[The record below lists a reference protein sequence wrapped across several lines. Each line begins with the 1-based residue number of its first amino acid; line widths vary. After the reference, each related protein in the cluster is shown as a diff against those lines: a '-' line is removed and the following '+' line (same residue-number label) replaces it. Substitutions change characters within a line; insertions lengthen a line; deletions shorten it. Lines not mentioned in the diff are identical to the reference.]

1 MKFTSSLVCLAAA
14 SATAHTYIK
23 EEDFIKTMDPECPT
37 VKHYTA
43 EYHQDTVC
51 NRASQNAF
59 KLSLGRGAI
68 QQRLELEGTNNV
80 PSEKT
85 AFCPQTVTPM
95 TSEDATTGF
104 DTVWLMENTAST
116 PVVVA
121 FMLQQPD
128 GTVKEVSAFD
138 SNISPPNHDP
148 KAILQPNQ
156 WKSLHT
162 HEGHVF
168 HVREILKDG
177 GMGQVLLQHRVGL
190 VPVTNKYGHELN
202 CDPNDPDLEPKVE
215 VNGVPDIDPNYA
227 RELPR
232 VDRPCNTLDIG
243 FRNEVGCPLNAYYT
257 GMYQM
262 KGTAKPRGDNLP
274 FKTGGNNATD
284 EADGPH
290 TPKSCHEVFKFHLG
304 LQDRAPDFMMN
315 WNSKVKYEAT
325 YVGHNFVFRYAK
337 DERIVVD
344 SVALHPTRIIDCPGL
359 KNQINVGSVS
369 AGEAIITPIM
379 QPRSEDFG
387 TGFVLPHVNTMMMAM
402 GANGTTVP
410 AAMAPN
416 STTTTTAG
424 GSNMVLPSPSQQ
436 RRNIAAANA
445 FASSL

>member
-1 MKFTSSLVCLAAA
+1 
-14 SATAHTYIK
+14 
-23 EEDFIKTMDPECPT
+23 
-37 VKHYTA
+37 
-43 EYHQDTVC
+43 
-51 NRASQNAF
+51 
-59 KLSLGRGAI
+59 
-68 QQRLELEGTNNV
+68 
-80 PSEKT
+80 
-85 AFCPQTVTPM
+85 
-95 TSEDATTGF
+95 
-104 DTVWLMENTAST
+104 MENTASM

-121 FMLQQPD
+121 YMLQQPD
-128 GTVKEVSAFD
+128 GTFKEVSAFD

-148 KAILQPNQ
+148 KAILQPGQ

-190 VPVTNKYGHELN
+190 VSVTNKYGHELN
-202 CDPNDPDLEPKVE
+202 CDPTDPDPEPRYE
-215 VNGVPDIDPNYA
+215 VAPNEFDRDPNFA
-227 RELPR
+227 REQPR
-232 VDRPCNTLDIG
+232 EYRPCNTLDIG

-262 KGTAKPRGDNLP
+262 KGVAKPRGDNLP
-274 FKTGGNNATD
+274 IKTGANNGTD
-284 EADGPH
+284 AAAAPH
-290 TPKSCHEVFKFHLG
+290 TRKSCHEVFKFHLG
-304 LQDRAPDFMMN
+304 LEERRAPGTNFMLD

-359 KNQINVGSVS
+359 KNQINVGSLS

-379 QPRSEDFG
+379 QPRSEDLG
-387 TGFVLPHVNTMMMAM
+387 SGFVLPHVNTMMMAM
-402 GANGTTVP
+402 GANGTALP

-416 STTTTTAG
+416 STTTTTS

-436 RRNIAAANA
+436 RRSRAAANA
-445 FASSL
+445 FASSS